1 VKIGIWIPLEI
12 KPQIGGAFSYLEK
25 LIQGIDLNDFDE
37 TIEIYFIS
45 SSFSVYSFNKKVI
58 NLAPFSNFELLKKI
72 ASRSGISHLILR
84 FYFKFFQFIIEKKLI
99 NQGISIIY
107 YLKQGECILKN
118 YPFIATNWDLGHLST
133 YTFPETIKSGEFER
147 RNQFYSKVLPR
158 ALQVFVESES
168 GKKELLNYTN
178 IGEHKIKVLP
188 LFAGIVTDINISHTE
203 TVQRIN
209 KLGLNFGKYFFY
221 PAQYWA
227 HKNHICIIK
236 AVKKMINDNPEIKV
250 VFCGSDKGNIDFLKN
265 SVKEYNLIENIIFF
279 SFLPIEDVRALYEGC
294 ISVIFASFIGPTN
307 MPIIEALD
315 LGIPL
320 ICSNILG
327 HKEILGDSAL
337 YFNPLCFETLTNAM
351 EKMLKDRQ
359 EYIEKMIIRKKNS
372 PFSID
377 NSLKCMNE
385 ALSELVIVRGTW
397 N

>member
-1 VKIGIWIPLEI
+1 LG
-12 KPQIGGAFSYLEK
+12 
-25 LIQGIDLNDFDE
+25 
-37 TIEIYFIS
+37 EIY
-45 SSFSVYSFNKKVI
+45 
-58 NLAPFSNFELLKKI
+58 
-72 ASRSGISHLILR
+72 
-84 FYFKFFQFIIEKKLI
+84 
-99 NQGISIIY
+99 
-107 YLKQGECILKN
+107 
-118 YPFIATNWDLGHLST
+118 
-133 YTFPETIKSGEFER
+133 
-147 RNQFYSKVLPR
+147 
-158 ALQVFVESES
+158 
-168 GKKELLNYTN
+168 
-178 IGEHKIKVLP
+178 
-188 LFAGIVTDINISHTE
+188 
-203 TVQRIN
+203 
-209 KLGLNFGKYFFY
+209 
-221 PAQYWA
+221 
-227 HKNHICIIK
+227 
-236 AVKKMINDNPEIKV
+236 
-250 VFCGSDKGNIDFLKN
+250 
-265 SVKEYNLIENIIFF
+265 
-279 SFLPIEDVRALYEGC
+279 GC

>member
-1 VKIGIWIPLEI
+1 
-12 KPQIGGAFSYLEK
+12 
-25 LIQGIDLNDFDE
+25 
-37 TIEIYFIS
+37 
-45 SSFSVYSFNKKVI
+45 
-58 NLAPFSNFELLKKI
+58 
-72 ASRSGISHLILR
+72 
-84 FYFKFFQFIIEKKLI
+84 
-99 NQGISIIY
+99 
-107 YLKQGECILKN
+107 
-118 YPFIATNWDLGHLST
+118 
-133 YTFPETIKSGEFER
+133 
-147 RNQFYSKVLPR
+147 
-158 ALQVFVESES
+158 
-168 GKKELLNYTN
+168 
-178 IGEHKIKVLP
+178 
-188 LFAGIVTDINISHTE
+188 
-203 TVQRIN
+203 
-209 KLGLNFGKYFFY
+209 
-221 PAQYWA
+221 
-227 HKNHICIIK
+227 
-236 AVKKMINDNPEIKV
+236 MINDNPEIKV